1 MSSPMPRKTLFP
13 GLETGTKKEEGEGG
27 GETERGTDKRG
38 KFEIADEVP

>member
-27 GETERGTDKRG
+27 ETERGTDKRG